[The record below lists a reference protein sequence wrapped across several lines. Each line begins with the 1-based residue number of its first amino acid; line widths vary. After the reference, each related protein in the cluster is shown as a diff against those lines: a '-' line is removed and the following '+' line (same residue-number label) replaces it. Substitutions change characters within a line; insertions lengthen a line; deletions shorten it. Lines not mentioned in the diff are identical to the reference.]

1 MSVTVTVEPTRNE
14 DSVVF
19 ILDKTLLPPGTGSP
33 FSNPQSAKDHPLA
46 RALFEIRGV
55 SSLWILGNEV
65 TVTKDPGVSWGGIK
79 AKIVETIKRVES

>member
-1 MSVTVTVEPTRNE
+1 MSVEVTVAPTRNE

-19 ILDKTLLPPGTGSP
+19 ILDKTLIPPGTGSSFP
-33 FSNPQSAKDHPLA
+33 HRESAKDHPLA